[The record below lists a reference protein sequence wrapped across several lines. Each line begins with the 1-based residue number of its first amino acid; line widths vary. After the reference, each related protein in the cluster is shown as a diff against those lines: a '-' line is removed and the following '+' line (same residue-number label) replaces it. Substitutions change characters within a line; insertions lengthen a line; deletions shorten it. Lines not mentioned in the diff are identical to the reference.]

1 MTHEDF
7 LRAIEL
13 TDLKKE
19 EREEDEEPL
28 EQEEQVE

>member
-1 MTHEDF
+1 MTHEEF

-19 EREEDEEPL
+19 ESEDEQCL
-28 EQEEQVE
+28 KQEK

>member
-1 MTHEDF
+1 MTHEEF

-19 EREEDEEPL
+19 EKEDKQCL
-28 EQEEQVE
+28 RQEK

>member
-19 EREEDEEPL
+19 EREEDEECL
-28 EQEEQVE
+28 KQGK

>member
-1 MTHEDF
+1 MTHEEF

-19 EREEDEEPL
+19 EKEGKECL
-28 EQEEQVE
+28 KQGK